1 MIQLMQDGN
10 FRVEHLL
17 SKVSKDDVRLSDG
30 LGYMVESTAY
40 KRFLQETD
48 EVKQPVSYPFAG
60 STSTLASS

>member
-40 KRFLQETD
+40 KRCLQETD
-48 EVKQPVSYPFAG
+48 NMKQLVSYIFAG
-60 STSTLASS
+60 SRSTLFLY

>member
-48 EVKQPVSYPFAG
+48 EVKQPVS
-60 STSTLASS
+60 